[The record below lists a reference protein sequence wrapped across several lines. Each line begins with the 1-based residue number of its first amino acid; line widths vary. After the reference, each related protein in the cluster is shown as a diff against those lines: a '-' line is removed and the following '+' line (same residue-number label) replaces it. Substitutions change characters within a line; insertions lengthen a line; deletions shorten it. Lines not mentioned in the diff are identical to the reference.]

1 MGFFSVLMISFLLAS
16 AVAAPAGEN
25 GAGPLPLPEDGT
37 GTPLSPIASDDPAV
51 TAFSVFAVRPDT
63 VPLAQEDIDYICSVA
78 DRFSLPPELI
88 FGVIYAESR
97 YTPDVISPDG
107 GNYGIMQINKVNF
120 GWLGEKFGVTDFL
133 DLRGNV
139 LCGAYLLSLCSDAAG
154 GDTDRTL
161 MCYRYG
167 ETGAKRAWAAGV
179 TTDAY
184 CGIVRGEMER
194 IRQCRQQ
201 NY

>member
-1 MGFFSVLMISFLLAS
+1 MKNTVLGFFSVLMIGTLLAS
-16 AVAAPAGEN
+16 AVSAPAEERC
-25 GAGPLPLPEDGT
+25 AGPFPLAPDGT
-37 GTPLSPIASDDPAV
+37 GIPLSPIASDDPSVLAV
-51 TAFSVFAVRPDT
+51 YSGV
-63 VPLAQEDIDYICSVA
+63 VPLTQEDIDYICSVA
-78 DRFSLPPELI
+78 ERFSLPPELI

-107 GNYGIMQINKVNF
+107 GNYGIMQINRINF

-139 LCGAYLLSLCSDAAG
+139 LCGAYLLSFCSDAAG
-154 GDTDRTL
+154 GDTDKTL

-184 CGIVRGEMER
+184 CETVRGEMER
-194 IRQCRQQ
+194 ILRSRQQ